1 LSELTPISRFFLD
14 VQRARIAMQQRLKKL
29 KKERRDTARLRHML
43 STLRSFED
51 EVRAEMEELAVE
63 HPVWEAWLKHI
74 KGIGPCMAGLLL
86 GGPNPCNFPTVSKY
100 WRIWGLAVIGGRA
113 ERFRRGKGKVHFDP
127 RLKGIILGRI
137 IPQLLMAKRGVW
149 YRHYEAIK
157 QRYLNRPDL
166 KAAIE
171 EDRRRGRRGALGHVE
186 LMSRRKVAK
195 DFLALLWEVWRRI
208 EGHPVMPER
217 VRRATALRPEDMIDV

>member
-14 VQRARIAMQQRLKKL
+14 IQRARIGMQLRLKKL
-29 KKERRDTARLRHML
+29 KKERRDTPRLRQML
-43 STLRSFED
+43 AHLQAVED
-51 EVRAEMEELAVE
+51 EVRAEMEELAVQ
-63 HPVWEAWLKHI
+63 HPVWDAWLKHI

-100 WRIWGLAVIGGRA
+100 WRIWGLAVIKGKA

-127 RLKGIILGRI
+127 KLKGIILGRVLV
-137 IPQLLMAKRGVW
+137 QLLKAKHGVW
-149 YRHYEAIK
+149 YKHYKAVK

-195 DFLALLWEVWRRI
+195 DFLALLWEVWRRT
-208 EGHPVMPER
+208 EGYPVMPER
-217 VRRATALRPEDMIDV
+217 VRRATVLRPEDMTDL